1 MTNYSSQGLSVSGP
15 YSIQGHY
22 EDTNAWTEMATA
34 TNEEMAFEM
43 LIHLERINPNR
54 RFRWVRETTGT
65 TFNHQLD
72 QMAKGVE
79 LPNI

>member
-1 MTNYSSQGLSVSGP
+1 MTNYSSEGISVSGP
-15 YSIQGHY
+15 YKIQGLF
-22 EDTNAWTEMATA
+22 EDATGWAEMATA
-34 TNEEMAFEM
+34 SNEEMAFEM

-65 TFNHQLD
+65 TFHDQLG

-79 LPNI
+79 LPQI